1 VTAIHQMAPRSTTQC
16 AKHYTDAGRHLN
28 LPPLQAALGERWGA
42 HVLNVPGLERCGP
55 ESVTLATQEG
65 YGRQTDILLL

>member
-1 VTAIHQMAPRSTTQC
+1 MLAGTSTS
-16 AKHYTDAGRHLN
+16 
-28 LPPLQAALGERWGA
+28 PPLQAALGERWGA